1 MIYFSIMKSATVAD
15 LRNQFRRVSAWIE
28 EGETVQI
35 IRRGKPFARLL
46 AVAPESQSKKKPDIL
61 AQLREI
67 WGDKMYTEAQVREM
81 REIEIEGEEG

>member
-46 AVAPESQSKKKPDIL
+46 AVAPESHSKKKPDIL

>member
-1 MIYFSIMKSATVAD
+1 MKSATVAD

>member
-1 MIYFSIMKSATVAD
+1 MKSATVAD

-46 AVAPESQSKKKPDIL
+46 AVASEIQSKKKPDML

-67 WGDKMYTEAQVREM
+67 WGDKMYTDAQVREM
-81 REIEIEGEEG
+81 RETEIEGEEG

>member
-1 MIYFSIMKSATVAD
+1 MIYTSIMKSATVAD

-35 IRRGKPFARLL
+35 IRRGKPFARLSG
-46 AVAPESQSKKKPDIL
+46 VTPENRFKKKPDML

-67 WGDKMYTEAQVREM
+67 WGEKMYSETQVREM
-81 REIEIEGEEG
+81 RESEIDGEEG

>member
-1 MIYFSIMKSATVAD
+1 MKSATVAD

-35 IRRGKPFARLL
+35 IRRGKPFARLSGIT
-46 AVAPESQSKKKPDIL
+46 PERRSKKKPDML

-67 WGDKMYTEAQVREM
+67 WGEKMYSESQVREM
-81 REIEIEGEEG
+81 RESEIEGEEG

>member
-1 MIYFSIMKSATVAD
+1 MKSATVAD

-35 IRRGKPFARLL
+35 IRRGKPFARLSGVN
-46 AVAPESQSKKKPDIL
+46 AENRSKKKPDML

-67 WGDKMYTEAQVREM
+67 WGEKMYSETQVREM
-81 REIEIEGEEG
+81 RESEIEGEEG

>member
-1 MIYFSIMKSATVAD
+1 MIHISIMKSATVAD

-46 AVAPESQSKKKPDIL
+46 AVTPEIQSKKKPDML

-67 WGDKMYTEAQVREM
+67 WGDKIYTEAQVREM
-81 REIEIEGEEG
+81 RETEIAGEEG